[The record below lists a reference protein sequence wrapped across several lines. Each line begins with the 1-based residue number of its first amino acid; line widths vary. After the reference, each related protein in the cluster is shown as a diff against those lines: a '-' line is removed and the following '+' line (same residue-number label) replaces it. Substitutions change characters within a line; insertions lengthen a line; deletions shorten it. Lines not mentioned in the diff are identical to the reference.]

1 MLKYILAFILFTTS
15 AIAQNAPDNS
25 SPDEYTLER
34 VADDHYRVDYWNS
47 ESLSSTPSIV
57 VMTNG
62 PLTVIATVI
71 PAAGP
76 ETLELIVPAGWIAVS
91 ESIEVDDGS
100 LGSINIFRFSQP
112 LMLS

>member
-1 MLKYILAFILFTTS
+1 MFKYVLAFILFTTS

-34 VADDHYRVDYWNS
+34 VTDDHYRVDYWNS

-62 PLTVIATVI
+62 PMTVIATVI
-71 PAAGP
+71 PSAGP
-76 ETLELIVPAGWIAVS
+76 ETLELIVPAGWVAIP

-100 LGSINIFRFSQP
+100 FGSINIIRLQQP